1 MLKNIDYPLK
11 YSRICNQTH
20 DGTQIREFCSIIC
33 ISDLGIPMPDAGCEH
48 QCFYT
53 RKAMTFN
60 TKPNALT
67 CQTVPSRRPK
77 AMLLDGQTRKTTR
90 KQPRDS
96 EYFSRMRI

>member
-1 MLKNIDYPLK
+1 MKILKKIDYPLK

-20 DGTQIREFCSIIC
+20 DGTHIREFCSILC
-33 ISDLGIPMPDAGCEH
+33 ISDLGIPMPDEGCEH

-60 TKPNALT
+60 RKEIALT

-77 AMLLDGQTRKTTR
+77 AMLLG
-90 KQPRDS
+90 
-96 EYFSRMRI
+96 

>member
-20 DGTQIREFCSIIC
+20 DGTQIREFYSILC
-33 ISDLGIPMPDAGCEH
+33 ISDLGIPMPDASCKQ

-60 TKPNALT
+60 RKEIALT
-67 CQTVPSRRPK
+67 CQTVPYRKPK
-77 AMLLDGQTRKTTR
+77 AMLLG
-90 KQPRDS
+90 
-96 EYFSRMRI
+96 

>member
-1 MLKNIDYPLK
+1 
-11 YSRICNQTH
+11 
-20 DGTQIREFCSIIC
+20 
-33 ISDLGIPMPDAGCEH
+33 MPDAGCKH

-60 TKPNALT
+60 IKTNALT

-77 AMLLDGQTRKTTR
+77 AMLLDGQTRIMTQ